1 MSDGNIS
8 PLELVGEDVEMD
20 DNDLT
25 MYVSPHEETLA
36 RSAEDLDMMRD
47 ELEKS
52 GEFSRFKRRKI
63 IESLEETL
71 SPDDPLSQQPTW
83 TASHD
88 VDVAFN
94 KLYPRAMYTFA
105 STPPPAKMPRIT
117 RELSRHS
124 IRPESPPHHSSYRH
138 LRRNAIIPPLSPE
151 HNHRSRSTAIS
162 RVPARTRT
170 PTTRPPTPPSS
181 ATSSPFMD
189 LPGELKNRI
198 YFYSLVKPDN
208 VEITVLNWPTHQPA
222 LLKTCKQIRHEA
234 LSIFYNENKISANID
249 DWSPAVKNA
258 CHDLW
263 ARYELKTAQFSH
275 YFTGNPN
282 WENLLAWLKA
292 FYLGDMKGISDVVN
306 KTRALE
312 RKTIGVMFL
321 MATTFRNNGMPWES
335 LREVLEAQRGLLL
348 KGDGRWAN

>member
-1 MSDGNIS
+1 MSDSNIS
-8 PLELVGEDVEMD
+8 PLELIGEDVEMD

-117 RELSRHS
+117 RESSRHS
-124 IRPESPPHHSSYRH
+124 ARPKSPPHYTSYRH
-138 LRRNAIIPPLSPE
+138 LLSLI
-151 HNHRSRSTAIS
+151 HI
-162 RVPARTRT
+162 
-170 PTTRPPTPPSS
+170 
-181 ATSSPFMD
+181 
-189 LPGELKNRI
+189 
-198 YFYSLVKPDN
+198 
-208 VEITVLNWPTHQPA
+208 
-222 LLKTCKQIRHEA
+222 
-234 LSIFYNENKISANID
+234 
-249 DWSPAVKNA
+249 
-258 CHDLW
+258 
-263 ARYELKTAQFSH
+263 
-275 YFTGNPN
+275 
-282 WENLLAWLKA
+282 
-292 FYLGDMKGISDVVN
+292 
-306 KTRALE
+306 
-312 RKTIGVMFL
+312 
-321 MATTFRNNGMPWES
+321 
-335 LREVLEAQRGLLL
+335 
-348 KGDGRWAN
+348 